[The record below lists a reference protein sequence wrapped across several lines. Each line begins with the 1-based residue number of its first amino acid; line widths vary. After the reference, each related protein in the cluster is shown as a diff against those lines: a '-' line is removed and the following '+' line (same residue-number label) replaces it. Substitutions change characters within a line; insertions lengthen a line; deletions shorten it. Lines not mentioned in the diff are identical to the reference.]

1 MSRRTPAVAV
11 LLAVL
16 VGCCASAALGF
27 GEQCV
32 AQLDAGKY
40 SISAVAT
47 NEISTEIESTEVA
60 RSEGSSELCS
70 WSVCPDGSSCVWALF
85 EGADASGTLVLLRDD
100 GSVELEAAVKGL
112 ALDLAKLALSKDQQ
126 SGAQTFHGLS
136 LSADKTSLLVAERN
150 SLLQDWKAESAP
162 AETSPARLAIFDVKH
177 DDASP
182 ASLQHVKTVVHHL
195 TGSDSDHQS
204 SQMKTDTTT
213 AAAVWLGDDLVIV
226 ESSVTQFK
234 RVLALFTGG
243 PQTVSRSAFRM
254 YRIDPS
260 SMAEATDVSACES
273 IDSGCTYNALEKE
286 PLLTTQDSLWSPA
299 QPIEQEL
306 MAFGRR
312 VLAGEGAINVLS
324 AHGSDYGPSA
334 GGVRQEGKAFGARIQ
349 DIGSQVLSYNPL
361 VPLWAG
367 RGSFAVIVLGT
378 WSAYF
383 FAYPLAFGKK
393 EDPNASWWQRNN
405 NLVFTFAHLR
415 NFLVSGVIYGYPALE
430 VVMRA
435 QGVYG
440 EGCTPGD
447 NQCPTQIQGF
457 AIVSLAGFLLNI
469 AGRPLWGYGLDI
481 IGPRATSTAGM
492 SVCNLG
498 IVFMIFAG
506 AARPWCYVIGWGLLG
521 FGGASIHLA
530 NFHIQNLYPKNKKPV
545 SASFTITFSASAIMF
560 TFWAI
565 AYDLGLP
572 WATVMVIYLGMSGG
586 VTLISWFVQP
596 AENIGRD
603 GHTATER
610 KALGVPAGAPVVT
623 PAATPASSAKDLPS
637 LSEKEMKGG
646 AASPKAV
653 KSALNK
659 DIEAVKAAAPP
670 MSKTGSSSSLQS
682 EDGDW
687 NVMTK
692 EALSSFE
699 YWSETLWF
707 CFGVLEYQWYI
718 GTIAAQFLL
727 FPIEATATAD
737 EIAGIQFAYV
747 SDAAWFNALS
757 GLAWP
762 ISAWLLA
769 AFDGLNPSIYVQLF
783 ATIIYTFTL
792 SIPKFWIQPVTF
804 IFQGISRFILFSA
817 HHSYLSTEFPMKIF
831 GVLNAATYTTSSVFT
846 FMVFPLQLLAIYV
859 LDGYTLI
866 NSFFI
871 VANIAIILVM
881 GFASIVRFFIP
892 KESGKDVTA

>member
-1 MSRRTPAVAV
+1 MSRTTPAVAV

-16 VGCCASAALGF
+16 VGCCSSAALGF

-32 AQLDAGKY
+32 AQVDAGKY
-40 SISAVAT
+40 SISTVASE
-47 NEISTEIESTEVA
+47 EISTVED
-60 RSEGSSELCS
+60 SSDLCS
-70 WSVCPDGSSCVWALF
+70 WSVCPDGTSCAWALF
-85 EGADASGTLVLLRDD
+85 EGADATGTLVLLKDD

-126 SGAQTFHGLS
+126 SGAQAFHGLS
-136 LSADKTSLLVAERN
+136 LSGDKTSLLVAERN
-150 SLLQDWKAESAP
+150 SLHQDWKAESAP
-162 AETSPARLAIFDVKH
+162 AESSPARLAIFDVKH
-177 DDASP
+177 DAANT

-195 TGSDSDHQS
+195 SGCSDDHQS
-204 SQMKTDTTT
+204 SQMKTNSTT

-260 SMAEATDVSACES
+260 SIAQATDVSTCES
-273 IDSGCTYNALEKE
+273 IESDCTYNALEKE
-286 PLLTTQDSLWSPA
+286 PLLTTQDSLWSGPA

-312 VLAGEGAINVLS
+312 VLAGEGKINVLS

-334 GGVRQEGKAFGARIQ
+334 GGVRQEGRAFGARIQ
-349 DIGSQVLSYNPL
+349 DIGIQVLSYNPL

-367 RGSFAVIVLGT
+367 RGSFAFIVLGT

-383 FAYPLAFGKK
+383 YAYPLSFGKK
-393 EDPNASWWQRNN
+393 VDPNASWWQRNN

-440 EGCTPGD
+440 EGCTAGD
-447 NQCPTQIQGF
+447 NQCPSQIQGF

-469 AGRPLWGYGLDI
+469 AGRPLWGYGLDL

-492 SVCNLG
+492 TICNLG

-545 SASFTITFSASAIMF
+545 SASFTITFSGSAIMF
-560 TFWAI
+560 TFWAL

-572 WATVMVIYLGMSGG
+572 WATVMTIYLAMSGA
-586 VTLISWFVQP
+586 VTAISWFVQP
-596 AENIGRD
+596 GENIGRD

-610 KALGVPAGAPVVT
+610 KALGIPSGAPVVT

-637 LSEKEMKGG
+637 LTEKQMKGSS
-646 AASPKAV
+646 SPSTP
-653 KSALNK
+653 KSAINK

-670 MSKTGSSSSLQS
+670 AMSKTASSSSLQS

-747 SDAAWFNALS
+747 SDAAWYNALS

-769 AFDGLNPSIYVQLF
+769 AFDGLNPSIYVQLI
-783 ATIIYTFTL
+783 ATVIYTFTL

-871 VANIAIILVM
+871 VANIVIILAM

-892 KESGKDVTA
+892 KEAAKDVTA